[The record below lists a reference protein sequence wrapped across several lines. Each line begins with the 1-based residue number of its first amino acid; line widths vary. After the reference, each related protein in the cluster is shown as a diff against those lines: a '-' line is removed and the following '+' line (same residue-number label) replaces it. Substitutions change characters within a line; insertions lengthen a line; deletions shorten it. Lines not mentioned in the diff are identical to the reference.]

1 MAAERSKRFFGEG
14 CLRVSSRTKS
24 KGLRWKDHFVHGKRT
39 GQRLRGFVCFH
50 LGCTWGGR
58 REALSRAWAFFY
70 YGELGARGGVWMRRE
85 RRSRTACNHSVG
97 SKKKVRCVQQEGR
110 SPGGSSGRSGGAWLE
125 RASGGAHPVGRRG
138 GARANWP
145 CGVKRTRAL
154 HSGAALTD
162 ALSSSKPRSSCT
174 RTYWTGSR

>member
-70 YGELGARGGVWMRRE
+70 YGGLGARGGVWMRRE

-110 SPGGSSGRSGGAWLE
+110 SPGGSSGRSGG
-125 RASGGAHPVGRRG
+125 GVVGKSIWR
-138 GARANWP
+138 
-145 CGVKRTRAL
+145 C
-154 HSGAALTD
+154 
-162 ALSSSKPRSSCT
+162 SSCGSPWWGT
-174 RTYWTGSR
+174 RLLALRC

>member
-58 REALSRAWAFFY
+58 REALSRAWAFLY

-110 SPGGSSGRSGGAWLE
+110 SPGGSSGRSGGRGWEEHLE
-125 RASGGAHPVGRRG
+125 VLLQGVAVVGH
-138 GARANWP
+138 
-145 CGVKRTRAL
+145 AL
-154 HSGAALTD
+154 IGLAVLSVFALEIVG
-162 ALSSSKPRSSCT
+162 LL
-174 RTYWTGSR
+174 